1 MLQLLHKI
9 SHLYADAL
17 YPASNRI
24 PPLKNKIFIVD
35 FPPLPKDEEREYEIN
50 RLRNNSDQNLT
61 DKELGLLLAIEK
73 CRGW

>member
-1 MLQLLHKI
+1 MQMLYTRHQAGL
-9 SHLYADAL
+9 
-17 YPASNRI
+17 

-50 RLRNNSDQNLT
+50 RLRNNNDQNLT
-61 DKELGLLLAIEK
+61 DEKLGLLLAIEK